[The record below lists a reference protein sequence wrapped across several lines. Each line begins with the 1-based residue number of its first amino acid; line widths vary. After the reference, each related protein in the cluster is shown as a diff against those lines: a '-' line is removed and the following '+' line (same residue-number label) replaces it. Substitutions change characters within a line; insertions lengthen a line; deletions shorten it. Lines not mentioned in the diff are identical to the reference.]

1 MVNQDPAPRSEL
13 EGSPVLVVQTIL
25 YYVVDGV
32 IVHGGADVPPEQ
44 IESITVLKDTAA
56 TSLYGSRGAA
66 GVIVIT
72 TKSGKG
78 SSIGININNTYN
90 FFNSGKFK
98 VMNTQQQ
105 KERFMEFANNG
116 ANLSDI
122 LSKVSGGTITDLD
135 QIKDD
140 YNWYDASTQV
150 GEVLDTNLSFSKSK
164 EGSKTYLVAGYYS
177 EKKVPLKGYKFD
189 RLSARFNHEAQIN
202 DWFKGFS
209 KTFLQ
214 I

>member
-1 MVNQDPAPRSEL
+1 M
-13 EGSPVLVVQTIL
+13 VQTIL
-25 YYVVDGV
+25 YVVDGV

-98 VMNTQQQ
+98 VMNAQQQ

-122 LSKVSGGTITDLD
+122 LSKVSGGTITNLD
-135 QIKDD
+135 R
-140 YNWYDASTQV
+140 
-150 GEVLDTNLSFSKSK
+150 SKMIIT
-164 EGSKTYLVAGYYS
+164 GMTHLLRLV
-177 EKKVPLKGYKFD
+177 
-189 RLSARFNHEAQIN
+189 RFWIL
-202 DWFKGFS
+202 
-209 KTFLQ
+209 TFLLVKARRALKL
-214 I
+214 IW